1 MGDRSG
7 DAVWVATMKAD
18 ALLGHI
24 SDEYRVQLGARF
36 DWEVSEEDVRV
47 AQGTLS
53 SQRIDALVR
62 GQRKSSVASVSTA
75 GTGPVIAGDWDL
87 TSDLLAL

>member
-1 MGDRSG
+1 MGDRSD

-18 ALLGHI
+18 ALLGHL

-36 DWEVSEEDVRV
+36 DWDVSEEDVRV
-47 AQGTLS
+47 ARATLS
-53 SQRIDALVR
+53 AQRIDALTR

-75 GTGPVIAGDWDL
+75 GSGPAVAGEWDL
-87 TSDLLAL
+87 TNDLLAL

>member
-1 MGDRSG
+1 MGERSG

-18 ALLGHI
+18 ALLGHL

-36 DWEVSEEDVRV
+36 DWEVSDEDVRV
-47 AQGTLS
+47 AQGSLS
-53 SQRIDALVR
+53 AQRIDALVR
-62 GQRKSSVASVSTA
+62 GQRKSSVASVSPA
-75 GTGPVIAGDWDL
+75 GTGPVLAGEWDL